1 MRQNTLKFG
10 NLNIYILPASRTADR
25 GPEPTN
31 APYGIAKK
39 AIFVMIEAYYRQYG
53 MKNAVLVPVNLF
65 GPGGNFDP
73 ETSHM
78 IPALIRKC
86 EEARIRSDKEIVC
99 WGTGKATHEFCA
111 SKTPTRESSVPR
123 R

>member
-1 MRQNTLKFG
+1 
-10 NLNIYILPASRTADR
+10 
-25 GPEPTN
+25 
-31 APYGIAKK
+31 
-39 AIFVMIEAYYRQYG
+39 
-53 MKNAVLVPVNLF
+53 VLVPVNLF

-86 EEARIRSDKEIVC
+86 EEARIRGDKEIVC
-99 WGTGKATHEFCA
+99 WGTGKATREFCA